1 LARYQRVVRKVEF
14 AVVTALEVF
23 IMLMVT
29 IATVVLFVLFT
40 SGLRTQLQQMESSTH
55 LQSVL
60 QAGFGGVLTVL
71 LGLELLETLRTYFN
85 EHHIRIEVVLV
96 VAMISIGRHIIQFD
110 FEHSPAVQVFG
121 LGALMLSFALGY
133 FLVKKAHANLPPGS
147 SDSFTDS

>member
-1 LARYQRVVRKVEF
+1 M
-14 AVVTALEVF
+14 VTALEALIIV
-23 IMLMVT
+23 MVT

-40 SGLRTQLQQMESSTH
+40 SGFRTQLQQMESSAH

-96 VAMISIGRHIIQFD
+96 VAMISIGRHIIQCD
-110 FEHSPAVQVFG
+110 FEHSPALQLFG

-133 FLVKKAHANLPPGS
+133 FFVRKAHAKLPPGS
-147 SDSFTDS
+147 PDGLTDF